1 MHELLDYE
9 LQRTVGEPGETARP
23 PKRSTGLWLVV
34 ALLVAGIGAATYIVF
49 SRRAPPAPACASLS
63 KPPAVAAAPPPRSLG
78 GKVKDISIPPLD
90 HSDPVVRRL
99 VRELSAH

>member
-34 ALLVAGIGAATYIVF
+34 GLLIAAVGGAPYIVF
-49 SRRAPPAPACASLS
+49 SRRALPPPASDSLS
-63 KPPAVAAAPPPRSLG
+63 KPPAVADAPPPRSLG